1 MLGFEIYF
9 YTCAGK
15 KSHPDFDDWFSR
27 FLQIPNLSKND
38 RQVLEYTLSCSAA
51 GCYPSWAWYGKYY
64 PTPDHAYI
72 SVSLVL
78 RMRTL

>member
-38 RQVLEYTLSCSAA
+38 KIGRAHV
-51 GCYPSWAWYGKYY
+51 
-64 PTPDHAYI
+64 
-72 SVSLVL
+72 
-78 RMRTL
+78 